1 VAGVSERAPV
11 TRDVVVPAPR
21 DDVWRALTN
30 PDLLSAWLGE
40 VLELEPRAGGSVIVR
55 DEDGSTRRGLVELVE
70 PARALVFRWRRLA
83 GAGPSLE
90 VGEAT
95 RVAFALQDEGPDTR
109 VTVTEEPAPLVA
121 TGAGP

>member
-1 VAGVSERAPV
+1 MEQPAGCVEADVSERTPV

-40 VLELEPRAGGSVIVR
+40 GLELEPRAGGAGVVR
-55 DEDGSTRRGLVELVE
+55 GAGGGTRRGLVELVE

-95 RVAFALQDEGPDTR
+95 RAAFAPEDEGPGTR
-109 VTVTEEPAPLVA
+109 G
-121 TGAGP
+121 TGAG